1 MTIANSI
8 KSLGARA
15 LMGGDDIRHVLK
27 VDHDQ
32 FKTWTKTMVEGKRTA
47 ERARA
52 FAQLKP
58 SLTAHARV
66 EEVIAYNGIIG
77 PKQDAETD
85 TLGREGYVEHHIAD
99 HLVKRLS
106 DLDPATD
113 DWMAHAKV
121 LHEMLGHH
129 IQEEESDIFAKLG
142 ENFSREELESM
153 GLRFQREKAAFLA
166 NGNRVQRRNPP
177 KSSAATKRAKSLT
190 VSKSAQ
196 RVPKKLAS
204 RGTRAKRSARG

>member
-15 LMGGDDIRHVLK
+15 LMSKDDIRHVLK
-27 VDHDQ
+27 KDHDQ
-32 FKTWTKTMVEGKRTA
+32 FKAWTKTMVEGKRTT

-77 PKQDAETD
+77 PNNDRETD

-99 HLVKRLS
+99 HLVQRLS
-106 DLDPATD
+106 ELDPSTD

-129 IQEEESDIFAKLG
+129 IEEEESDIFAKLG
-142 ENFSREELESM
+142 ENFSREQLDAM
-153 GLRFQREKAAFLA
+153 GLRFQRDKAAFVA
-166 NGNRVQRRNPP
+166 NGNRPQRRTPP
-177 KSSAATKRAKSLT
+177 KASVAKRAKPST
-190 VSKSAQ
+190 VVKITK
-196 RVPKKLAS
+196 RVPKKSMS
-204 RGTRAKRSARG
+204 RKKSARRAAS